1 MTPPEPPARR
11 RAGRAPPNV
20 VVIMADQLKAT
31 ASSVYGAGGTA
42 TPALE
47 RLAERGVTYRN
58 AFTPSP
64 LCVPARVSLWSGRY
78 PSSHGSRL
86 NETPMPEGVAHAFRL
101 WREAGYATALIGK
114 NHCFEE
120 PTDLALF
127 DVLCEIGHEGL
138 PPDRPPRGMEWYRPT
153 AAVEAAHATRRAMPH
168 QAPAVSYAVTD
179 HPLDDYSTGLVT
191 GQAVRYLESRAA
203 TDGPFAL
210 WVSYPDPHTPYEAPR
225 SYFEAAARDG
235 IVLPETEPPD
245 MPGAPERT
253 RVLRRLLDVA
263 SAPERERRRL
273 LTTYRAMI
281 RFVDDGVGRILA
293 AIEGAGLDG
302 DTIVVFLA
310 DHGDFALEH
319 GMARKGGAFYDCLTR
334 VPLIVS
340 WPGHAPAGVV
350 DDGMANL
357 VDVVPTLLALQGL
370 AAPPGV
376 QGRPLPTLTDA
387 APREVVFSEYGA
399 GGPPFTLADLDDL
412 GERVG
417 TTHGLDAVRA
427 SLKLREAEG
436 FRKMVR
442 TRDWKYVHDELGD
455 LDELYD
461 LRADPGELTNL
472 AGRMGH
478 ANEVGELGAI
488 LTAWTSATD
497 GATGLARPDRGAGRT
512 DAQA

>member
-1 MTPPEPPARR
+1 
-11 RAGRAPPNV
+11 
-20 VVIMADQLKAT
+20 MADQLKAT
-31 ASSVYGAGGTA
+31 ASSVYGSGGTA

-47 RLAERGVTYRN
+47 RLAARGVTYRN

-78 PSSHGSRL
+78 PGSHGSRL
-86 NETPMPEGVAHAFRL
+86 NETPMPAGVAHAFRL

-120 PTDLALF
+120 PADLALF

-138 PPDRPPRGMEWYRPT
+138 PPDRPPRGMEWFRPI
-153 AAVEAAHATRRAMPH
+153 AAVEAAHEARRAMPR

-191 GQAVRYLESRAA
+191 GQAVRYLEARAA
-203 TDGPFAL
+203 ADGPFAL

-225 SYFEAAARDG
+225 SYFEEAAQEAP
-235 IVLPETEPPD
+235 VLPETEPPD

-253 RVLRRLLDVA
+253 RVLRRLLDVV

-273 LTTYRAMI
+273 LATYRAMI

-293 AIEGAGLDG
+293 TLEATGLER

-334 VPLIVS
+334 VPLIVA
-340 WPGHAPAGVV
+340 WPGRCPAGVV
-350 DDGMANL
+350 DDGMASL
-357 VDVVPTLLALQGL
+357 VDVVPTLLNLQGL
-370 AAPPGV
+370 EAPAEM

-387 APREVVFSEYGA
+387 EPREVVYSEYGA
-399 GGPPFTLADLDDL
+399 GGQPFTLADLEEL
-412 GERVG
+412 GARVG
-417 TTHGLDAVRA
+417 TAHGLDAVRA
-427 SLKLREAEG
+427 SLKRREAEG
-436 FRKMVR
+436 LRKMVR
-442 TRDWKYVHDELGD
+442 SRDWKYVHDELGD

-472 AGRMGH
+472 AGLPGH
-478 ANEVGELGAI
+478 ADEVAELRAI
-488 LTAWTSATD
+488 LTTWASTTG
-497 GATGLARPDRGAGRT
+497 GATEAARPGRGAGRT
-512 DAQA
+512 DGQA